1 MRRAAIMILLGWF
14 GALACA
20 DAAVPELP
28 QPRQI
33 SVFDGLPSN
42 RVNALAEDRQGYLWI
57 ATRDGLARY
66 DGVGFRIW
74 RVGDGLRDNF
84 VWTVHVD
91 AQDRV
96 WIGTKQAGLA
106 MFDAQRQGF
115 RHYDRQSHPA
125 MGSDDIWSIATTP
138 DGAVWFGTADGGL
151 HRLSPEGRI
160 RRFVPEPGNP
170 RGLPSSG
177 VGRLAVD
184 GKGALWV
191 GTTGGV
197 ARWTGRDFERLPL
210 EGAATTIVNHL
221 NFDRAGAL
229 WIGLQSEGYVRHP
242 DGRIEP
248 LPWADPVLPRP
259 ALHMLLEDRQGAHWL
274 DTASGL
280 ARERAGEVQDVPL
293 YSNTS
298 RGVVRPSW
306 SGAYEDR
313 EGGLWFASHDSGLW
327 HLPANWRNFS
337 VLQRRVGDDSTPANA
352 FVHGVA
358 SASGDGM
365 WLVGSGGVLDWMDP
379 GTGAIEH
386 RLSQVCGSFIN
397 FGVHESADGGVW
409 VGCHGQLVRF
419 DPRTGVVQRWYDD
432 DSGDAALAGE
442 ITHFVEA
449 PDGTLW
455 IGSDLGVQ
463 LRAADGRV
471 LDTVRAGDGRGLPPD
486 ARLEQVARAPD
497 GGLWAAGATGIQAW
511 NDGARRFE
519 PVPGAPVAHIYGFAS
534 APDGMVW
541 LARSGVLAA
550 YAWDGARLALQRTVD
565 AQQGL
570 PAVASGGI
578 AVDALGVVWMTTV
591 RGLVRYDPG
600 SDRLRIYG
608 VRDGLP
614 SQEFNER
621 PIRISPQGYLAAGT
635 ADGLLLFHPQQVQW
649 TDRMPTLAIESVD
662 LRRGDA
668 RIQLPHGGTMALRHD
683 DRDLR
688 VVARLLSFT
697 DAHAHRYRFRMV
709 GYDPDWVAVG
719 ASGERVFPRLEPGS
733 YRLDVQARTADDEWT
748 PLQSLDFDVRPP
760 WWRTPWA
767 LLGFALLGLLAI
779 AWAARGYRV
788 RLRRRHDWQLT
799 QQKREMAEQASL
811 AKTRF
816 LATLGHEVRT
826 PMTGVL
832 GMSELLLATDLDG
845 RQRNYTESIRH
856 AGEHLMRLVNDALD
870 LARIEAGRLELDVQ
884 PFDLRALV
892 DDVVALTEPVARQR
906 GLGFEAGVAGDV
918 PRWAAG
924 DALRV
929 RQILLNLLGNALKFT
944 ERGRVSLQVA
954 LHGSEIRFVV
964 ADTGPGLNAEQQQ
977 RLFRRFEQA
986 EGARTASRYGGSGL
1000 GLAICQELA
1009 AAMSGRIGIE
1019 SVPGQGTEF
1028 IVDLPLPEVAAQQT
1042 AREPIV
1048 PSAHRAR
1055 TLLLVEDDATVAEVI
1070 VGLLQAQGHRVT
1082 HASHGLAALAE
1093 VASTRF
1099 DLALLD
1105 LDLPGLDG
1113 LALARQLRARGFDAP
1128 LLAVT
1133 ARADGEAEPLAREAG
1148 FDGFLRKPLTGRM
1161 LAEAIDALVSSAE
1174 PPTKTSRNGD
1184 SQNGGADG

>member
-1 MRRAAIMILLGWF
+1 MRCAAILILLGWL

-42 RVNALAEDRQGYLWI
+42 RVNALAEDRQGYLWV

-84 VWTVHVD
+84 VWAVHVD

-106 MFDAQRQGF
+106 MLDAQRHRFQY
-115 RHYDRQSHPA
+115 YDRDSHPA
-125 MGSDDIWSIATTP
+125 IGSDDVWSIATTR
-138 DGAVWFGTADGGL
+138 DGAVWFGTAEGGL
-151 HRLSPEGRI
+151 HRLSADGRI
-160 RRFVPEPGNP
+160 RRFMPEPGNP
-170 RGLPSSG
+170 RSLPSPG
-177 VGRLAVD
+177 VSRLAVD
-184 GKGALWV
+184 ARDVLWV
-191 GTTGGV
+191 GTKGGV
-197 ARWTGRDFERLPL
+197 ARWTGRDFARLPL
-210 EGAATTIVNHL
+210 ADATTAFVNHL

-229 WIGLQSEGYVRHP
+229 WIGLQSGGYVRHP

-248 LPWADPVLPRP
+248 LPWTDPVLPRP

-298 RGVVRPSW
+298 RGMVRPAW
-306 SGAYEDR
+306 SAAYEDR
-313 EGGLWFASHDSGLW
+313 EGGLWFASLDAGLW

-337 VLQRRVGDDSTPANA
+337 VLQRRVGDDTSPANA

-358 SASGDGM
+358 PASDQGM

-379 GTGAIEH
+379 GTGAVEH
-386 RLSQVCGSFIN
+386 RLSQACGSFVN
-397 FGVHESADGGVW
+397 FGVHESADGTVW
-409 VGCHGQLVRF
+409 IGCLGQLARF
-419 DPRTGVVQRWYDD
+419 DPRTGDVRRWYDD
-432 DSGDAALAGE
+432 DATDSALAGE
-442 ITHFVEA
+442 ITHFVEGS
-449 PDGTLW
+449 DGALW
-455 IGSDLGVQ
+455 IGSDQGVQ

-471 LDTVRAGDGRGLPPD
+471 LDTVMAGDGRGLPAD
-486 ARLEQVARAPD
+486 ARLEQVERAPD
-497 GGLWAAGATGIQAW
+497 GGLWAVGVTGIQAW

-519 PVPGAPVAHIYGFAS
+519 PVPGAPAAHIYGFAL

-541 LARSGVLAA
+541 LARSGMLAA
-550 YAWDGARLALQRTVD
+550 YAWDGAALALQRTVD
-565 AQQGL
+565 AQHGL

-649 TDRMPTLAIESVD
+649 TDRTPTLAIESVD

-668 RIQLPHGGTMALRHD
+668 RIELPHGGTMVLRHD

-697 DAHAHRYRFRMV
+697 DAHAHRYRFRMA
-709 GYDPDWVAVG
+709 GYDPDWVGVG
-719 ASGERVFPRLEPGS
+719 ASGERVFPRLEPGRYQLS
-733 YRLDVQARTADDEWT
+733 VQARTADDEWT
-748 PLQSLDFDVRPP
+748 PLQTLDFDVRPP

-767 LLGFALLGLLAI
+767 LLGFAVLSLLVI
-779 AWAARGYRV
+779 AWVARSYRV
-788 RLRRRHDWQLT
+788 RLRRRHNLQLAEH
-799 QQKREMAEQASL
+799 KRELAEQASL

-832 GMSELLLATDLDG
+832 GMSELLLSTGLDQK
-845 RQRNYTESIRH
+845 QRNYTEAIRH

-892 DDVVALTEPVARQR
+892 ADVVALTEPVARQR
-906 GLGFEAGVAGDV
+906 GLEFQAGIAPDA
-918 PRWAAG
+918 PRWVDG

-954 LHGSEIRFVV
+954 MQGDEVRFVV
-964 ADTGPGLNAEQQQ
+964 ADTGPGLNEEQKQ

-1009 AAMSGRIGIE
+1009 AAMAGRIGIE

-1028 IVDLPLPEVAAQQT
+1028 IVDLPLPEAAAPAQARGAPSST
-1042 AREPIV
+1042 AQGPL
-1048 PSAHRAR
+1048 A
-1055 TLLLVEDDATVAEVI
+1055 LLLVEDDATVAEVI
-1070 VGLLQAQGHRVT
+1070 SGLLQAQGHRVT
-1082 HASHGLAALAE
+1082 HVSHGLAALAT
-1093 VASTRF
+1093 VAATRF

-1113 LALARQLRARGFDAP
+1113 LALARQLRAQGFEAP

-1133 ARADGEAEPLAREAG
+1133 ARADGEAEPLARDAG
-1148 FDGFLRKPLTGRM
+1148 FDGFLRKPLTGAM
-1161 LAEAIDALVSSAE
+1161 LAEAIDALLSSDADDGG
-1174 PPTKTSRNGD
+1174 TGD
-1184 SQNGGADG
+1184 G